1 MKQPDPT
8 TTATDAL
15 TRSSGQASARH
26 AGLKRPTDEQV
37 LEGKLD
43 AADLESL
50 GTTVEDAMRDR
61 HSKGVAGAYDDS
73 VTHDADERYRD
84 RDAPPEGKWAKP

>member
-8 TTATDAL
+8 TTDAL

-26 AGLKRPTDEQV
+26 AGLKHPADEQV
-37 LEGKLD
+37 LEDKLD

-84 RDAPPEGKWAKP
+84 RDLPSEGKWTAP